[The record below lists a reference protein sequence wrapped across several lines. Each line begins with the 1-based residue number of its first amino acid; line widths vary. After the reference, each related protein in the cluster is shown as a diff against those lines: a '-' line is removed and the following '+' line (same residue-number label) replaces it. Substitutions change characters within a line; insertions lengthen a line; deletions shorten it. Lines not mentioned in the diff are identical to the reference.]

1 MKVLA
6 MDERY
11 FVLICVM
18 VGLLSLLVAV
28 LSPLLFVG
36 LVYYKS
42 TKEDIERIL
51 EEYKEEYPDF
61 DIVFEV
67 RKL

>member
-18 VGLLSLLVAV
+18 VGLLSLLGAV
-28 LSPLLFVG
+28 LFPLLFTG